1 MRILQLI
8 DSLQVGGAER
18 MAVNYAN
25 ALANQIP
32 FSGLVASRKEG
43 ALKSHLH
50 ENVPFLCLHKKY
62 AIDVQAILKLRAFCK
77 NEKITWIHAH
87 GTSYFTAF
95 LLKLVFPKIK
105 IIWHEHAGAR
115 STEKAIRNKA
125 LWFCAKFFNGI
136 IVVNHELEN
145 WCKSVLQFHQV
156 LYLPNFTTINT
167 KEKATTSLKGIHS
180 KRILYLAN
188 LRHPKNHKLLVEVAL
203 KLRQNHP
210 EWSFHFVGKDLNDE
224 YAFELKDLIK
234 KNKVEDTVFIYGLKD
249 DVDHIITQANIG
261 VIASSSE
268 GLPVALLEYGLHKK
282 AVVATQ
288 VGEIPKIISND
299 INGFI
304 VPSNEPDLFYN
315 ALVKLIE
322 NNELIMKFGL
332 ALHQIIAENHSE
344 KAVVSKY
351 MNWINNDLKC

>member
-25 ALANQIP
+25 VLADQIP

-62 AIDVQAILKLRAFCK
+62 AIDVKAILKLRTFCK
-77 NEKITWIHAH
+77 NESITWIHAH

-95 LLKLVFPKIK
+95 LLKLIYPKIK
-105 IIWHEHAGAR
+105 VIWHEHAGAR
-115 STEKAIRNKA
+115 SAEKAIRNKA
-125 LWFCAKFFNGI
+125 LWFCVKFFNGI

-167 KEKATTSLKGIHS
+167 KEKATTSLKGMHS

-203 KLRQNHP
+203 KLRKNHP
-210 EWSFHFVGKDLNDE
+210 EWSFHFVGKDLNDD
-224 YAFELKDLIK
+224 YTFELKDLIK
-234 KNKVEDTVFIYGLKD
+234 KNKVENTVYIYGLKD
-249 DVDHIITQANIG
+249 DVDHIIAQANIG

-282 AVVATQ
+282 AVVATR

-332 ALHQIIAENHSE
+332 ALHQIIAQNHSE

-351 MNWINNDLKC
+351 MNWIKKDLKC

>member
-25 ALANQIP
+25 ALANQVP

-50 ENVPFLCLHKKY
+50 ENVSFLCLHKKY
-62 AIDVQAILKLRAFCK
+62 AVDVQAILKLRTFCK

-136 IVVNHELEN
+136 IVVNHELES
-145 WCKSVLQFHQV
+145 WCRSVLKFPQV
-156 LYLPNFTTINT
+156 LYLPNFTTINS
-167 KEKATTSLKGIHS
+167 KEKAVTFLKGMSS

-188 LRHPKNHKLLVEVAL
+188 LRYPKNHKLLLEVAL
-203 KLRQNHP
+203 KFKANYP
-210 EWSFHFVGKDLNDE
+210 EWSFHFVGKDLDDA
-224 YAFELKDLIK
+224 YAIELKDLIK
-234 KNKVEDTVFIYGLKD
+234 KNKLEDTVFIYGLRD
-249 DVDHIITQANIG
+249 DTDHIIDQAAIG

-282 AVVATQ
+282 AVIATE
-288 VGEIPKIISND
+288 VGEIPKIISNG

-304 VPSNEPDLFYN
+304 VPSNKPDLFYS

-322 NNELIMKFGL
+322 EQLVTKFGD
-332 ALHQIIAENHSE
+332 ALHQIIIENHSE
-344 KAVVSKY
+344 QAVISKY
-351 MNWINNDLKC
+351 MNWINNELKC